1 MRDITPLVA
10 PESIAVIGASTNPEK
25 SGGILFNN
33 LLQGD
38 FSGPLYPI
46 NPRATEVM
54 GCKAYPSIEEV
65 GKPIDLAY
73 VVLPRQFVKD
83 TISQCAKAG
92 VRAACI
98 ITAGFSEVGD
108 SGRKDEE
115 ELRELAQTHG
125 ILLAG
130 PNTIG
135 MVNAECGMMGSFVN
149 FPKWE
154 SGPISLFTQTG
165 IFTGALMLQIMSQ
178 ETQRLPVGKSID
190 VGNKVDVDEMDFLE
204 FAAGDESTKVI
215 GFYLES
221 LRNPRAFLERAGEIA
236 ATKPIVVLKPG
247 RTEAGARASSSHTG
261 SLATDD
267 ALLDA
272 GLRQYGIVRAQDEQE
287 FINILRVFAPMRL
300 PGGRRLAIATTSGA
314 LGVISSDLATDY
326 GLELAEFSPQTIDK
340 LRQILP
346 DWLEPANPF
355 DFWIGIDVKGPEVAH
370 RTALKAIVADPN
382 SDMVLCT
389 LLAPPNADFQG
400 FGELIGEVCQA
411 NPHKPIIMV
420 IHGGEPRKRWIEA
433 LEGLSIPVYTST
445 REALSALAALAGR
458 GGRAGKVSGASRR
471 QYRNGECFPC
481 L

>member
-33 LLQGD
+33 LLHGG
-38 FSGPLYPI
+38 FSGSLYPI

-54 GCKAYPSIEEV
+54 GCKAYPTVGEV
-65 GKPIDLAY
+65 GEPIDLAY
-73 VVLPRQFVKD
+73 VVLPRQFVKEA
-83 TISQCAKAG
+83 IIQCADAG

-98 ITAGFSEVGD
+98 ITAGFSEVDD

-115 ELRELAQTHG
+115 ELRELANARG

-149 FPKWE
+149 FPNWE
-154 SGPISLFTQTG
+154 TGPISLFTQTG
-165 IFTGALMLQIMSQ
+165 IFTGALMLQVMSQ

-190 VGNKVDVDEMDFLE
+190 VGNKIDVDELDFLE
-204 FAAGDESTKVI
+204 FAASDESTKVI

-221 LRNPRAFLERAGEIA
+221 LSNPRTFLERAGEIA

-267 ALLDA
+267 AMFDA
-272 GLRQYGIVRAQDEQE
+272 GLRQFGIVRAQDEQE
-287 FINILRVFAPMRL
+287 FVNILRAFAPMCL
-300 PGGRRLAIATTSGA
+300 PRGRRLAIATTSGA
-314 LGVISSDLATDY
+314 LGVISTDLATDY
-326 GLELAEFSPQTIDK
+326 GLELTDFAPETTERLQE
-340 LRQILP
+340 ILP

-355 DFWIGIDVKGPEVAH
+355 DFWIGIDVKGPEEAH
-370 RTALKAIVADPN
+370 RTALGAIVADPN
-382 SDMVLCT
+382 SDIILCT
-389 LLAPPNADFQG
+389 LLAPPNADFPG
-400 FGELIGEVCQA
+400 FANLMREVRQA
-411 NPHKPIIMV
+411 SPDKPIIMV
-420 IHGGEPRKRWIEA
+420 IYGGDVRGRWIKA
-433 LEGLSIPVYTST
+433 LEGLSIPVYTSI
-445 REALSALAALAGR
+445 REALSVLAALAGR
-458 GGRAGKVSGASRR
+458 AGKD
-471 QYRNGECFPC
+471 
-481 L
+481 

>member
-1 MRDITPLVA
+1 MRDITPLIA
-10 PESIAVIGASTNPEK
+10 PQSIAVIGASTNPEK

-33 LLQGD
+33 LLKGG

-46 NPRATEVM
+46 NPRAAEVL
-54 GCKAYPSIEEV
+54 GCRAYPTVEEV
-65 GKPIDLAY
+65 GEPIDLAY

-83 TISQCAKAG
+83 AITQCAEAG

-115 ELRELAQTHG
+115 ELREIARARE

-135 MVNAECGMMGSFVN
+135 MVNAECAMMGSFVN

-154 SGPISLFTQTG
+154 PGPISLFTQTG
-165 IFTGALMLQIMSQ
+165 IFTGALMLQIMNQ

-190 VGNKVDVDEMDFLE
+190 VGNKVDVDELDFLDYV
-204 FAAGDESTKVI
+204 ALDESTRVI
-215 GFYLES
+215 GLYLES

-267 ALLDA
+267 AMFDA
-272 GLRQYGIVRAQDEQE
+272 GLRQFGIVRAQDEQE
-287 FINILRVFAPMRL
+287 FVNILRAFAPMCL
-300 PGGRRLAIATTSGA
+300 PRGRRLAIATTSGA
-314 LGVISSDLATDY
+314 LGVISADLATDY
-326 GLELAEFSPQTIDK
+326 GLELTDFAAQTTK
-340 LRQILP
+340 RLREILP

-355 DFWIGIDVKGPEVAH
+355 DFWIGIDIKGPAEAH
-370 RTALKAIVADPN
+370 RTALGAIVADPN
-382 SDMVLCT
+382 TDIVLCT
-389 LLAPPNADFQG
+389 LLAPPNADFPG
-400 FGELIGEVCQA
+400 FADLMREIRQA
-411 NPHKPIIMV
+411 NPQKPIIMV
-420 IHGGEPRKRWIEA
+420 IYGGDARGRWIKG

-445 REALSALAALAGR
+445 REALGALAALAGQ
-458 GGRAGKVSGASRR
+458 AGKG
-471 QYRNGECFPC
+471 
-481 L
+481 